1 MNERPPEPQ
10 SHAPNVEFPDMNSSP
25 PPHAGFWSW
34 NPDPRHAAA
43 YPPPNMGYPPPYPY
57 WTPPPPWANADD
69 FAHQSNGA
77 GAQQHTQGYGAPAGA
92 GHGNGAGMGGLVAE
106 LANGGTGLSSL
117 SKMLD
122 LNDPDF
128 WKGALLG
135 AAAVL
140 VLTNDSVRGALFSTG
155 KPEAGG

>member
-1 MNERPPEPQ
+1 MNESPPEPQ
-10 SHAPNVEFPDMNSSP
+10 AHAPNIQSPDMNSSP
-25 PPHAGFWSW
+25 PPHAGFWSPPQW

-43 YPPPNMGYPPPYPY
+43 SPPPYPY
-57 WTPPPPWANADD
+57 WTPPPPWASTDN
-69 FAHQSNGA
+69 FTYQGNGA
-77 GAQQHTQGYGAPAGA
+77 GAQHHAQGYGAPAGA
-92 GHGNGAGMGGLVAE
+92 GHSYGAGMGGLVAE

-140 VLTNDSVRGALFSTG
+140 VLTNDSVRGALFNTG
-155 KPEAGG
+155 KPEAGR